1 MFAEGATFGQA
12 ISKARKALGLGQKEF
27 AALVMK
33 KEGGRRPDIA
43 AVSQRH

>member
-1 MFAEGATFGQA
+1 MCFTRVVV
-12 ISKARKALGLGQKEF
+12 SKVMGYKALGLGQKEF